1 MGTGRY
7 VRTQFWNCSESF
19 LSCETPCEA
28 SQVSQI
34 RVPTSQ
40 KTQKPCEALQCS
52 FVGKHSSQP
61 SQMALCHLRRSSLRK
76 DFSDKIP
83 CVIYINTYISM
94 VKLVRVTTIPV
105 TPTMTTIFAMF
116 LKSNIDTHPHK
127 NRSLFLLRMQRKK
140 RHLHPM
146 ISWRE
151 NHQNVRVG
159 IDTSN
164 YNFVT
169 TTMRTRTM
177 LRYATTVVFNE
188 I

>member
-1 MGTGRY
+1 
-7 VRTQFWNCSESF
+7 
-19 LSCETPCEA
+19 
-28 SQVSQI
+28 
-34 RVPTSQ
+34 
-40 KTQKPCEALQCS
+40 
-52 FVGKHSSQP
+52 
-61 SQMALCHLRRSSLRK
+61 
-76 DFSDKIP
+76 
-83 CVIYINTYISM
+83 M

-177 LRYATTVVFNE
+177 LRYNCCIQCNLNYCNCNVAKPGNSDDQETNSIVDCHLSCFVSSEFQVE
-188 I
+188 SIPAF